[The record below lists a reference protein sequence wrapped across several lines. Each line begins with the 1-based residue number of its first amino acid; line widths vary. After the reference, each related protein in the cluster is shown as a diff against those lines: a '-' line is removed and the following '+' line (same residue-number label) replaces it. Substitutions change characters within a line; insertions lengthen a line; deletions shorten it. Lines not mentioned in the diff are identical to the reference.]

1 MIRDDTEIFRSR
13 EVRITFLRQTMDTIS
28 QKFAQFVT
36 RLRFDDLS
44 GDQVQKIKTY
54 FMDWL
59 GSAYAGQTQ
68 RPVKIML
75 EVVGSLGG
83 KPEST
88 LIPDNTKTM
97 SLLAALVNGASSHM
111 VEMDDLHRE
120 SVFHPAAPIM
130 PAVFAAAEREKAS
143 GKDLILAIAAGYEVG
158 IRIAVAVGQSHYRHW
173 HTTSTC
179 GTFGAA
185 AGAAKILGLDEEQVV
200 WALGSA
206 GTQASGL
213 WEFLVESAM
222 SKQLH
227 PGKSALNGLL
237 SALLAQKGFTGAR
250 RILEGEKGFFRA
262 TSGDFDQEKSVAGLG
277 KNFLFEHNSLK
288 YYASCGHTHSA
299 IESILQATQANP
311 VDAADIERV
320 RVSVYQAA
328 LDLLENVEPNT
339 PYVAKFSL
347 PFCVATAL
355 KYGHVNTGDFTEKRL
370 QEPDLLQLMERIQ
383 IRSDPQ
389 LSSQYPV
396 KWPAR
401 VEIVTRDGKNLKGA
415 SDYPKGDPENPL
427 EERDVIE
434 KFRDLTKG
442 LLSDGSAEAIVERV
456 MGLEDADDLSELMDG
471 V

>member
-1 MIRDDTEIFRSR
+1 MN
-13 EVRITFLRQTMDTIS
+13 TIS
-28 QKFAQFVT
+28 HKFAQFVT
-36 RLRFDDLS
+36 QINFDDLS
-44 GDQVQKIKTY
+44 GDQVSKITAY

-68 RPVKIML
+68 RPIKIML
-75 EVVGSLGG
+75 EVVHSLGG

-88 LIPDNTKTM
+88 LIPDNAKTM
-97 SLLAALVNGASSHM
+97 SLLAALINGASSHM

-120 SVFHPAAPIM
+120 SVFHPAAPII
-130 PAVFAAAEREKAS
+130 PAVFAAAERQNAP
-143 GKDLILAIAAGYEVG
+143 GRDLILAIAAGYEVG
-158 IRIAVAVGQSHYRHW
+158 IRVAVAVGQSHYHHW

-185 AGAAKILGLDEEQVV
+185 AGSAKILGLDEDQVV

-213 WEFLVESAM
+213 WAFLVESAM

-250 RILEGEKGFFRA
+250 RILESDRGFFRA
-262 TSGDFDQEKSVAGLG
+262 TSKDFDEEKCLAELG
-277 KNFLFEHNSLK
+277 QKFLFERNSLK

-299 IESILQATQANP
+299 IESILQATKANP
-311 VDAADIERV
+311 MEVEEIEQVD
-320 RVSVYQAA
+320 VSVYQAA
-328 LDLLENVEPNT
+328 LDLLNDVEPTT

-355 KYGHVNTGDFTEKRL
+355 RYGQVNTADFTEARL
-370 QEPDLLQLMERIQ
+370 QDPDLLELMERIK

-389 LSSQYPV
+389 LSMQYPA

-401 VEIVTRDGKNLKGA
+401 VVITTRDGKSLKGK

-427 EERDVIE
+427 GEGDVIE

-442 LLSDGSAEAIVERV
+442 LLSESSAETIVERV
-456 MGLEDADDLSELMDG
+456 MRLEDLPDVSNLLG
-471 V
+471 

>member
-1 MIRDDTEIFRSR
+1 
-13 EVRITFLRQTMDTIS
+13 MDTIS

-36 RLRFDDLS
+36 QLHFDDLS
-44 GDQVQKIKTY
+44 EDQVHKIKTY

-68 RPVKIML
+68 RPIKIML
-75 EVVGSLGG
+75 EVVDSLGG

-88 LIPDNTKTM
+88 LIPSNAKTM
-97 SLLAALVNGASSHM
+97 SLLAALVNGASSHV

-130 PAVFAAAEREKAS
+130 PAVFAAAEREKAT
-143 GKDLILAIAAGYEVG
+143 GKELIAAIATGYEVG
-158 IRIAVAVGQSHYRHW
+158 IRVAVAVGQSHYRHW

-185 AGAAKILGLDEEQVV
+185 AGGAKILGLGEDQVV

-250 RILEGEKGFFRA
+250 KILEGEKGFFRA
-262 TSGDFDQEKSVAGLG
+262 TSKDFDETKSLAGLG
-277 KNFLFEHNSLK
+277 KNFLFERNSLK
-288 YYASCGHTHSA
+288 YYASCGHTHSV
-299 IESILQATQANP
+299 IESILQATEANP
-311 VDAADIERV
+311 IDAARIERV
-320 RVSVYQAA
+320 DVSVYQAA
-328 LDLLENVEPNT
+328 LDLLENVEPST
-339 PYVAKFSL
+339 PYMAKFSL

-355 KYGHVNTGDFTEKRL
+355 RYGHVNTGDFIETRL
-370 QEPDLLQLMERIQ
+370 QDPDLLQLMERIK
-383 IRSDPQ
+383 IHSDPQ
-389 LSSQYPV
+389 LSLQYPF

-401 VEIVTRDGKNLKGA
+401 VEIITRDGKRLKGS
-415 SDYPKGDPENPL
+415 SDFPKGDPENPL
-427 EERDVIE
+427 GERDLIE

-442 LLSDGSAEAIVERV
+442 LLSDRSAEAIVERV
-456 MGLEDADDLSELMDG
+456 MGLEDVDDISHLLDG

>member
-1 MIRDDTEIFRSR
+1 LDQTKQ
-13 EVRITFLRQTMDTIS
+13 ITFMEQIMDTIS
-28 QKFAQFVT
+28 QKFAHFVT
-36 RLRFDDLS
+36 HLTFDDLS
-44 GDQVQKIKTY
+44 GDQVYKIKTY

-59 GSAYAGQTQ
+59 GSACAGQTQ
-68 RPVKIML
+68 RPIKIML
-75 EVVGSLGG
+75 EVVHSLGG

-88 LIPDNTKTM
+88 LIPDNDKTM
-97 SLLAALVNGASSHM
+97 SLLAALINGASSHM

-143 GKDLILAIAAGYEVG
+143 GKDLIVAIAAGYEVG
-158 IRIAVAVGQSHYRHW
+158 IRVAVAVGQSHYHRW

-185 AGAAKILGLDEEQVV
+185 AGSAKILGLDADQVV

-206 GTQASGL
+206 GTQASGV
-213 WEFLVESAM
+213 WEFLAESAM

-262 TSGDFDQEKSVAGLG
+262 TSKDFDEKKCLARLG
-277 KNFLFEHNSLK
+277 KNFLFERNSLK

-299 IESILQATQANP
+299 IESVLQATEATP
-311 VDAADIERV
+311 MKAEEIERV
-320 RVSVYQAA
+320 EVSVYQAA
-328 LDLLENVEPNT
+328 LDLLEDVEPST

-355 KYGHVNTGDFTEKRL
+355 RYGHVNTGDFIETRL
-370 QEPDLLQLMERIQ
+370 EDPDLLRLMERIK

-389 LSSQYPV
+389 LSLHYPV

-401 VEIVTRDGKNLKGA
+401 VQIMTRDGKTLNGS

-427 EERDVIE
+427 GEREIIE
-434 KFRDLTKG
+434 KFRELTQG
-442 LLSDGSAEAIVERV
+442 LLSDSSAEAIVERV
-456 MGLEDADDLSELMDG
+456 MGLEDMDDVTKLLI
-471 V
+471 